1 MIKQFEA
8 SMSELE
14 TLVEALE
21 KGDLSLE
28 DSLSQFE
35 KGIGLVKKCTQTL
48 NKAEQKLKKLTTDN
62 ELESL
67 IVDEE

>member
-8 SMSELE
+8 SMTELE
-14 TLVEALE
+14 TLVESLE

-35 KGIGLVKKCTQTL
+35 KGINLVKKCTQTL
-48 NKAEQKLKKLTTDN
+48 NKAEQKLKKLTDDN
-62 ELESL
+62 ELESF
-67 IVDEE
+67 IVDED